1 MKYKSLVS
9 RVCARDG
16 LFLVALATILI
27 AYSVRETANATKI
40 EQLQKA
46 FAEEKAEL
54 NEVSAQAQDRL
65 NLRISELERDLLSKT
80 YDLELSLGR
89 EKDGFDVRNALRRM
103 YGTLEEGLVYELPS
117 HWRVSGEVAV
127 VQKDGT
133 LEVRR
138 YLPIEIGRMQTE
150 MEAASVKG
158 EPVDKVTEAV
168 HRRMMKADQ
177 LYSSPSIPNP
187 KLPGR

>member
-65 NLRISELERDLLSKT
+65 W
-80 YDLELSLGR
+80 R
-89 EKDGFDVRNALRRM
+89 EQDGFDVRNALRRM